1 MKMQTKVT
9 VKKLKQLVVNVA
21 VGDSRVRVVAVYKY
35 SSGFS
40 TLLLFC
46 IIYLYLMIIREIYT
60 RARAR
65 VTFGVR
71 TNVRVV
77 ARALLKERNGEKK
90 KEKKKSPEGF
100 QKKRKK
106 KKKQNVSRGPYVT
119 RVVSP
124 PGPAGSGGGFLFFFF
139 LLGFSFITVFV
150 NREESREY

>member
-1 MKMQTKVT
+1 
-9 VKKLKQLVVNVA
+9 
-21 VGDSRVRVVAVYKY
+21 
-35 SSGFS
+35 
-40 TLLLFC
+40 
-46 IIYLYLMIIREIYT
+46 MIIREIYT

-90 KEKKKSPEGF
+90 KEKKKSPESF
-100 QKKRKK
+100 QKKKRKK
-106 KKKQNVSRGPYVT
+106 NVSRGPYVT

-124 PGPAGSGGGFLFFFF
+124 PGPAGSGGGFLFFF

-150 NREESREY
+150 NREESRVY